1 MAELK
6 TTKTGTSVT
15 DFIAG
20 IEDERQRKDSK
31 TLVKLMKTVTESG
44 PKMWG
49 PSIVGFGSYHYEY
62 ASGRTGDWMLT
73 GFSPRK
79 GNLSIYIMS
88 GFTDEAALMQKLGK
102 YKVGK
107 SCLNVKRL
115 EDVDLKV
122 LGQLVSESVAY
133 MKKTYKTS

>member
-31 TLVKLMKTVTESG
+31 TLVKLMKTVTESE